1 MTKINPDHEKL
12 KVQMTELT
20 LNAGGT
26 PELVNRDR
34 TAKKKNAFRRGLL
47 TCMDV
52 YERHFRLPEP
62 DGIPGMF

>member
-1 MTKINPDHEKL
+1 
-12 KVQMTELT
+12 MTELT

-34 TAKKKNAFRRGLL
+34 TAKKKKNAFRRGLL